1 MVDEFNNLKEI
12 IREYLFERIEE
23 NHKKD
28 SSERYK
34 VSILLYKFETIQ
46 DLN

>member
-1 MVDEFNNLKEI
+1 MVGEFNNLKEI

-34 VSILLYKFETIQ
+34 VSIAFI
-46 DLN
+46 